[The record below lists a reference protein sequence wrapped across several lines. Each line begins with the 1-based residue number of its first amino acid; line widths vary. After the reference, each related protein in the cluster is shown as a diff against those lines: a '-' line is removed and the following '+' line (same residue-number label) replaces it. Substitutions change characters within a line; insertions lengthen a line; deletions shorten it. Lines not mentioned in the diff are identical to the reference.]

1 MSSKKSEGGKTAL
14 VRIAIADIS
23 SELAFECELSP
34 TEIKSAVAKALAD
47 GSLLTLTDIRGHEIL
62 VPAARIGYVEIGQ
75 PAERRVG
82 FGAL

>member
-1 MSSKKSEGGKTAL
+1 MSTKKSEGAKAAL

-23 SELAFECELSP
+23 SELSFECELSP
-34 TEIKSAVAKALAD
+34 ADIKAAVAKALAD
-47 GSLLTLTDIRGHEIL
+47 NSLLSLSDIRGHEII

>member
-1 MSSKKSEGGKTAL
+1 MSTKKSEGAKTAL
-14 VRIAIADIS
+14 VRIAITDVS
-23 SELAFECELSP
+23 SELSFECETSP
-34 TEIKSAVAKALAD
+34 SDIKSAVAKALAD
-47 GSLLTLTDIRGHEIL
+47 NSLLTLTDIRGHEII

>member
-1 MSSKKSEGGKTAL
+1 MSTKKSEGAKAAL

-23 SELAFECELSP
+23 SELSFECDSSP
-34 TEIKSAVAKALAD
+34 AEIKAAVAKALAD
-47 GSLLTLTDIRGHEIL
+47 NSLLTLTDIRGHEII

-82 FGAL
+82 FGAV

>member
-1 MSSKKSEGGKTAL
+1 MSTKKSEGAKAAL

-23 SELAFECELSP
+23 SELSFECESSP
-34 TEIKSAVAKALAD
+34 VEIKTAVAKALSD
-47 GSLLTLTDIRGHEIL
+47 NSLLALTDIRGHEII

-82 FGAL
+82 FGAI

>member
-1 MSSKKSEGGKTAL
+1 MSTKKSEGAQAAL
-14 VRIAIADIS
+14 IRIAVADIS

-34 TEIKSAVAKALAD
+34 ADIKKAVAQALAD
-47 GSLLTLTDIRGHEIL
+47 NTPRILTDIRGHEII

-75 PAERRVG
+75 PTERRVG